1 MYRMRQLFTVSDI
14 DGWNEGIALVDEV
27 NKLCASKGWAQATLF
42 SRTVGRFGE
51 VCLEID
57 YPDLATMERENKEWM
72 EEPGIG
78 KLMRRIDAIATED
91 QGYSELWEEAVPV
104 PD

>member
-51 VCLEID
+51 VCLEIE
-57 YPDLATMERENKEWM
+57 YPDLATMEREKKEW
-72 EEPGIG
+72 IG
-78 KLMRRIDAIATED
+78 VTGYRQTDARTHRCDRDGGSGLRRTL
-91 QGYSELWEEAVPV
+91 GRGRRP
-104 PD
+104 